1 MDIVTSQGT
10 ISLLPTTTELESR
23 SVLKRLAPAHRY
35 LAELKGMAATIPNEQ
50 ILIDTLALQ
59 EAKDSS
65 EIENVITTH
74 DDLYKADLFADYIK
88 NPAAKEVSRYA
99 TALKTAFEQ
108 VRRDR
113 LLTVNRIIEIHQVL
127 EQNEAG
133 IRKLPGT
140 ALRNERT
147 GETVYTPPQD
157 HEEIVQLMNNL
168 EQFINNDALCDVDPL
183 IKMAVIHHQFESI
196 HPFYDGNGRTGRI
209 INILYLV
216 AKGLLD
222 IPVLYLSRYIIG
234 NKADYYRLLQSTR
247 DSGDWEPW
255 ILYML
260 EGVELTSRQ
269 TIWIIQQIKEIMMGY
284 KHRIREELPKIYSQD
299 LLNNLFR
306 HPYTKIES
314 VQNDLRVSRL
324 TAVKYL
330 ELLTEKGFIE
340 KHKIGRYNYYVNRP
354 LMSIFMEIPE
364 MPADIE
370 TPRMVST
377 R

>member
-1 MDIVTSQGT
+1 MTTEGT
-10 ISLLPTTTELESR
+10 FSLLPPAAELESR
-23 SVLKRLAPAHRY
+23 SVLKSLALAHRY
-35 LAELKGMAATIPNEQ
+35 LAELKGMAATIPNEH
-50 ILIDTLALQ
+50 ILINTLALQ

-65 EIENVITTH
+65 EIENIITTH
-74 DDLYKADLFADYIK
+74 DDLYKADLFADYVK

-99 TALKTAFEQ
+99 TALKTTFEQ
-108 VRRDR
+108 MKRDR
-113 LLTVNRIIEIHQVL
+113 LLTVNRIVGIHQAL

-140 ALRNERT
+140 VLKNERT

-157 HEEIVQLMNNL
+157 SEEIVRLMSNL
-168 EQFINNDALCDVDPL
+168 EQFINDDALCDVDPL
-183 IKMAVIHHQFESI
+183 IKMAVIHYQFESI

-222 IPVLYLSRYIIG
+222 IPVLYLSRYIIR
-234 NKADYYRLLQSTR
+234 NKADYYRLLQATR
-247 DSGDWEPW
+247 DTGDWEPW

-269 TIWIIQQIKEIMMGY
+269 TIWIIQQIKKIMMVY
-284 KHRIREELPKIYSQD
+284 KHRIRTELPKLYSQD

-314 VQNDLRVSRL
+314 VQTDLHVTRL
-324 TAVKYL
+324 TAAKYL
-330 ELLTEKGFIE
+330 QLLTEKGFIE

-354 LMSIFMEIPE
+354 LMSIFMGIPE
-364 MPADIE
+364 IPADIE
-370 TPRMVST
+370 APGVAGT

>member
-1 MDIVTSQGT
+1 MLGSNVSEEAIHP
-10 ISLLPTTTELESR
+10 LPPNTELEPR

-35 LAELKGMAATIPNEQ
+35 LAELKGMAATIPNEH
-50 ILIDTLALQ
+50 ILINTLALQ

-65 EIENVITTH
+65 EIENIITTH
-74 DDLYKADLFADYIK
+74 DDLYKADLFSDYIK

-108 VRRDR
+108 VRQDQ
-113 LLTVNRIIEIHQVL
+113 LITVNRIIEIHRVL
-127 EQNEAG
+127 EQNNAG

-140 ALRNERT
+140 ALKNDRT
-147 GETVYTPPQD
+147 GEIVYTPPQD
-157 HEEIVQLMNNL
+157 HDEIVRLMDNL
-168 EQFINNDALCDVDPL
+168 ERFINDDAFCDADPL
-183 IKMAVIHHQFESI
+183 VKMAVIHHQFESI

-222 IPVLYLSRYIIG
+222 IPVLYLSRYIIRT
-234 NKADYYRLLQSTR
+234 KPEYYRLLQQTR
-247 DSGDWEPW
+247 ETGDRKPW

-260 EGVELTSRQ
+260 EGVECTSRQ
-269 TIWIIQQIKEIMMGY
+269 TIWIIQQIKEIMMAY
-284 KHRIREELPKIYSQD
+284 KHRIRTELPKIYSQD

-314 VQNDLRVSRL
+314 VQHDLGVSRL
-324 TAVKYL
+324 TAAKYL

-354 LMSIFMEIPE
+354 LMNIFMDIPE
-364 MPADIE
+364 MPENI
-370 TPRMVST
+370 
-377 R
+377 